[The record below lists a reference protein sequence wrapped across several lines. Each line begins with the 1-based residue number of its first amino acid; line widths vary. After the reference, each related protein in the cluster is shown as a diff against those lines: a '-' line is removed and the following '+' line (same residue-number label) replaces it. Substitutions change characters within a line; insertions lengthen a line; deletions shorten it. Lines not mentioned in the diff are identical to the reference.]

1 MPEPNPPELFGD
13 VAFLIRAYQLSQML
27 SVAAALDLADRIH
40 DHPRPVNELAAE
52 CGAHPAMLLR
62 MIRALAA
69 FGIFSVDA
77 GGAAQHTARSRLL
90 RRDAV
95 PTLHHAARYRG
106 MPSDWAA
113 WANLEHTIRSGEPSF
128 EAIFGVANFEYL
140 NQHPEQAE
148 LFNRFMQHSPED
160 RQNAVVEAYDFS
172 AARTIV
178 DVGGGNGAFLAAVLA
193 RNPDLRGVLL
203 DEQSALEQAPAVL
216 GPLTA
221 RCAIEPG
228 NFFVRIP
235 EGRDI
240 YVLSQILHDWN
251 DERCLQILA
260 NCRIAMRPDSRLLV
274 IERVLTEDGD
284 PANYL
289 SDMEMMVLF
298 PGAKERSLDEY
309 SRIFAAAGLNP
320 GRLIRTRSPFSIIE
334 TTPSPVQRF

>member
-1 MPEPNPPELFGD
+1 MPESSQSDVFGD

-40 DHPRPVNELAAE
+40 DQPRPADELAAE

-62 MIRALAA
+62 TIRALAV
-69 FGIFSVDA
+69 FGIFGVDA
-77 GGAAQHTARSRLL
+77 SGAVQHTARSRLL

-106 MPSDWAA
+106 LPGNWAA
-113 WANLEHTIRSGEPSF
+113 WANLEHTIRTGEPAF
-128 EAIFGVANFEYL
+128 EAVFGIPNFEYL
-140 NQHPEQAE
+140 NQHPDEAE
-148 LFNRFMQHSPED
+148 LFNRFMQHSPDD
-160 RQNAVVEAYDFS
+160 RHNAVVEAYDFS
-172 AARTIV
+172 TTRTIV
-178 DVGGGNGAFLAAVLA
+178 DLGGGNGAFLATVLA
-193 RNPDLRGVLL
+193 RNPDMRGVLL
-203 DEQSALEQAPAVL
+203 DEDTALVRAPDIL

-235 EGRDI
+235 EGRDV

-251 DERCLQILA
+251 DECCAQILA
-260 NCRIAMRPDSRLLV
+260 NCRVAMRPDSRLLV
-274 IERVLTEDGD
+274 IERVLMDGGD
-284 PANYL
+284 PTNYL

-298 PGAKERSLDEY
+298 PGAKERRLEEY
-309 SRIFAAAGLNP
+309 SQLFVAAGLTP

-334 TTPSPVQRF
+334 THARG